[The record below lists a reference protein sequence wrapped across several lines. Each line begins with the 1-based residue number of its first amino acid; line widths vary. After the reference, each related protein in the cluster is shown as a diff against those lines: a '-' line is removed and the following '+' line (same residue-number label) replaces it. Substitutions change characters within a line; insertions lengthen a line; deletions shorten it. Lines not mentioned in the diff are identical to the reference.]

1 MSSEKDIRRDFSA
14 AIEEHLQELH
24 LSDTLNDVI
33 GKAVAHRKIGEC
45 FAELGNY
52 DKALK
57 HQRQHLA
64 LAQSVG
70 NDLEEQRAWAT
81 IGRTFLFRNETDQ
94 SRESLQKAEDAF
106 KRGMRIIDERL
117 DGKVSHS
124 ELSVMRARL
133 YLNLGFVYDGMKDP
147 QRCSDFIRR
156 SIFIAERNQLH
167 EDLYRAMFNLGS
179 IHFREGLHSNAMR
192 CLEKAKDCA
201 HKMQEKFSESECH
214 HSIGKVLLAL
224 GDFVAAKRALKKAY
238 KMGSQ
243 HQSERESV
251 LKNLKLAIK
260 GCHLEEA
267 LAETSENDV
276 QGIMGMSEQLGDLCC
291 KVACYGKALDH
302 YLTQL
307 TCAKSLMKPACELA
321 VIHVSLAATY
331 SDLKQHQK
339 AVEHYRQELIL
350 RKGNPKEECE
360 TWLNIAVSLE
370 ETGSTLEEIEDCYQ
384 SALDRAKQAHLPTLQ
399 LRVLKQLLMVQ
410 HKLGS
415 VSAANTEAKIKDLSD
430 SQRVSDESEA
440 DEDQDE
446 EPNSEPL
453 EESDLELTSSEEEED
468 NLDEYSKSVP
478 GRRRAKQWNRRNE
491 KGETM
496 LHRACIEGN
505 LKQAQCLVDKGHPL
519 NPRDYCGW
527 TPLHE
532 ACNHDHFDIVQLLL
546 DRGANVNDPGGPLCE
561 GITPLHDALS
571 CGNFKVAR
579 LLIEKG
585 ASVSAKNAK
594 GHTPF
599 ETLNEWLRNYGK
611 HLDQET
617 IQKCKDVKN
626 LLKKASSGWASTPQ
640 RPQPSRDFQDSELF
654 DAEQSQTLETAKTS
668 VYNTPNYNM
677 KSGRS
682 RVPSSN
688 ATPGEKPSSSS
699 RESDTEL
706 EDLIATPMQS
716 YTPFEDDLTV
726 GEDDH
731 LNQEEVDED
740 EENTEALFTSAECEQ
755 RSVSGREEYQRAMQ
769 ALGGTKSRFLA
780 YSLSDSTTVPPPKT
794 DASCRPAMVPE
805 EEYIEDDWLDDDMGI
820 AQPKKKRRTSES
832 LEAGRRDDDTSA
844 AGSMVHPSFS
854 VPPSAARRGA
864 NSRNLSLKRGRSR
877 QVKMTQLSGMTVLSS
892 RRASSPLQ
900 QLAKEQNNSRVN
912 ESDCTLQTSAQVFT
926 QSVAQTL
933 PPPIRVRVRV
943 QDNTFLIPVPH
954 SNAET
959 LTVGWLADQAAQRY
973 YQACG
978 LQPRIS
984 LQKEG
989 ALLAPQDLILHVLHS
1004 NEEVLAD
1011 VRSWDLPPLLDRYQ
1025 KACQSQ
1031 SVAENKLLSKV
1042 CALQDST
1049 PCFSI
1054 SHLSLR
1060 PQCLAP
1066 LLRSL
1071 KLQTCLKELHLS
1083 GNRLNDELMG
1093 ELFAAAATM
1102 PVLHLLDVSS
1112 NHITGEG
1119 LKQACSTIE
1128 NYDKQPAFP
1137 NLEEVNLSFNPL
1149 GDNMSQPLSSLVA
1162 SCPLLTT
1169 LKLQG
1174 CALST
1179 RFLQQHHSMLAGALS
1194 GSGHLKSICL
1204 SNNRLGSAGIGLLLK
1219 MLPKHSVTHLQLSGT
1234 CKEPEG
1240 QAVIELLSSY
1250 LSQEGCSLTHLSL
1263 AGNGLS
1269 DSDICTLVRS
1279 LPLCHSLVS
1288 LDLSANPSVT
1298 ATGLELLLTFLR
1310 DGNSVL
1316 QSLDLTGC
1324 QVSGP
1329 WSSISLDSLSSSIQD
1344 LRLCSQRL
1352 NKLDRKSL
1360 AHSLRMD
1367 SVSVVSHQMTLEKLA
1382 NETKGYENGPLEEM
1396 MDKNADVDI
1405 SLCKKCKEIVMK
1417 LQKTVQPGERRDQLI
1432 QDIHKVCDKMSF
1444 VKSVCKS
1451 LIKKSL
1457 DYIVKALNG
1466 ENAPQTICQK
1476 LKFCKKEAWDDY

>member
-1 MSSEKDIRRDFSA
+1 MSCEKDIRHLQRAKGKAQRNKDLREEANVCNRLGELLANRGDFSA

-52 DKALK
+52 EKALK

-64 LAQSVG
+64 LARSVG
-70 NDLEEQRAWAT
+70 NDPEEQRAWAT
-81 IGRTFLFRNETDQ
+81 IGRTFLYRNETDQ
-94 SRESLQKAEDAF
+94 SQESLQKAEDAF
-106 KRGMRIIDERL
+106 KRSMRIIDERL
-117 DGKVSHS
+117 EGKVSHS

-179 IHFREGLHSNAMR
+179 IHFREGLHSNAVR

-224 GDFVAAKRALKKAY
+224 GDFVAAKRALKKLTRWVP
-238 KMGSQ
+238 SI
-243 HQSERESV
+243 
-251 LKNLKLAIK
+251 NLNVKVSIK

-267 LAETSENDV
+267 IAEMSEKDV

-307 TCAKSLMKPACELA
+307 TCAKSLKKPACELA

-339 AVEHYRQELIL
+339 AVEHYREELIL

-360 TWLNIAVSLE
+360 TWLNIAISLE
-370 ETGSTLEEIEDCYQ
+370 ETGSALEEIEDCYQ
-384 SALDRAKQAHLPTLQ
+384 SALDCAKQVHLPTLQ
-399 LRVLKQLLMVQ
+399 LRVLKQLFMVQ

-415 VSAANTEAKIKDLSD
+415 VSAANTEAKIKYLSD
-430 SQRVSDESEA
+430 SQRVSDESEP

-446 EPNSEPL
+446 APNSEPL
-453 EESDLELTSSEEEED
+453 EESDLELTSSDD

-478 GRRRAKQWNRRNE
+478 GRRRWNRRNE
-491 KGETM
+491 KGETL

-617 IQKCKDVKN
+617 IQKCKDVKI
-626 LLKKASSGWASTPQ
+626 LLKKASSGRASPPQ

-654 DAEQSQTLETAKTS
+654 DAEQSQTLEPAKTS
-668 VYNTPNYNM
+668 IYNTPNYNM

-682 RVPSSN
+682 RVPSSSS
-688 ATPGEKPSSSS
+688 TSGEKPSSSS
-699 RESDTEL
+699 RGRCNST
-706 EDLIATPMQS
+706 EDLKWKRK
-716 YTPFEDDLTV
+716 
-726 GEDDH
+726 
-731 LNQEEVDED
+731 
-740 EENTEALFTSAECEQ
+740 CEQ

-805 EEYIEDDWLDDDMGI
+805 DEYIEDDWLDDDMGL
-820 AQPKKKRRTSES
+820 AQPKKKRKTSES
-832 LEAGRRDDDTSA
+832 LEAGRKDDDTSA
-844 AGSMVHPSFS
+844 AGGRVHPSSS
-854 VPPSAARRGA
+854 VPPSAARRGQW
-864 NSRNLSLKRGRSR
+864 SPLSTWQ

-900 QLAKEQNNSRVN
+900 QLAKDQNNSR
-912 ESDCTLQTSAQVFT
+912 TSTQAFT
-926 QSVAQTL
+926 QSVAQIL
-933 PPPIRVRVRV
+933 PPPIRVRVKV
-943 QDNTFLIPVPH
+943 LDNTFLIPVPH

-959 LTVGWLADQAAQRY
+959 LTVGWLADQAALRY

-1042 CALQDST
+1042 CALQDGA

-1060 PQCLAP
+1060 PRCLAP

-1071 KLQTCLKELHLS
+1071 KLQTCLKELCLS
-1083 GNRLNDELMG
+1083 GNRLNDELVG

-1149 GDNMSQPLSSLVA
+1149 GDNISQPLSSLVA
-1162 SCPLLTT
+1162 SCPLLTS

-1174 CALST
+1174 CSLST
-1179 RFLQQHHSMLAGALS
+1179 RFLQQHHSVLAGALS
-1194 GSGHLKSICL
+1194 GSEHLKSICL
-1204 SNNRLGSAGIGLLLK
+1204 SNNRLGSTGIGLLLK

-1240 QAVIELLSSY
+1240 QAVIDLLSSY
-1250 LSQEGCSLTHLSL
+1250 LSQEGCSLTHLNL

-1298 ATGLELLLTFLR
+1298 ATGMELLLTFLR
-1310 DGNSVL
+1310 DGHSVL

-1329 WSSISLDSLSSSIQD
+1329 WSGISLDSLSSSIQD

-1367 SVSVVSHQMTLEKLA
+1367 SVNVVSHQSKFFIRA
-1382 NETKGYENGPLEEM
+1382 
-1396 MDKNADVDI
+1396 VDHPI
-1405 SLCKKCKEIVMK
+1405 S
-1417 LQKTVQPGERRDQLI
+1417 
-1432 QDIHKVCDKMSF
+1432 
-1444 VKSVCKS
+1444 
-1451 LIKKSL
+1451 
-1457 DYIVKALNG
+1457 A
-1466 ENAPQTICQK
+1466 
-1476 LKFCKKEAWDDY
+1476 